1 MQQQPPVESQQ
12 QPASFGQQ
20 QYQSGQGGQTFGQW
34 SGQLGGQQG
43 GQSMGQRWQDV
54 ETPQEHEALYGILQA
69 IETCEWCAD
78 QCIQLA
84 DQNMVECIRRC
95 EDVSELGETVLALQ
109 PRRSP
114 YAQSVMSTFLQ
125 AAQQCAQECS
135 QHSHSHC
142 QECAQ
147 VLGQTIEDTQKLLA
161 SSGQQSM
168 QGGQQSMQ
176 GGQPHQGGQQGY
188 QAGQQ
193 TAQGGA
199 QFGFQ

>member
-1 MQQQPPVESQQ
+1 MQQQSSVESQQ
-12 QPASFGQQ
+12 QPESFGQQ
-20 QYQSGQGGQTFGQW
+20 QYQSGQGGQTVGQW

-78 QCIQLA
+78 QCIQHA
-84 DQNMVECIRRC
+84 DQNMIECIRRC

-114 YAQSVMSTFLQ
+114 YAQSVLSTFLQ

-135 QHSHSHC
+135 KHSHSHC

-147 VLGQTIEDTQKLLA
+147 VLGNTITDTQQLL
-161 SSGQQSM
+161 SSFGQQGVQGGQGSMQSGGSFQSGQQI
-168 QGGQQSMQ
+168 
-176 GGQPHQGGQQGY
+176 
-188 QAGQQ
+188 
-193 TAQGGA
+193 QGGA
-199 QFGFQ
+199 QYGVQ